1 MKESLLV
8 GLVQPDRRSCG
19 AAALV
24 AAQMLLD
31 PAYADHVTG
40 AGPVSG
46 FARETLTAHRRVTGI
61 LDASGAPQL
70 PWPRFLGTPPWALTR
85 RMSTFYGP
93 DLAPVDHDTRL
104 VLGNRERMVAR
115 IADACAAGR
124 PVPIYVG
131 DRWLPRHIV
140 LAVRPG
146 ADGLEVYDP
155 ARGRVTPVRTSD
167 FVAATLPFGRW
178 RRPWFVVLPDAPG

>member
-1 MKESLLV
+1 MSGPLLA
-8 GLVQPDRRSCG
+8 GLTQPDRRSCG

-40 AGPVSG
+40 ADPVSG

-61 LDASGAPQL
+61 LDARGAPQL
-70 PWPRFLGTPPWALTR
+70 PWPRPLGTPPWAVAR
-85 RMSTFYGP
+85 KMSTLYGP
-93 DLAPVDHDTRL
+93 DLAPVDYDTRL
-104 VLGNRERMVAR
+104 VLGNRERMVTR

-131 DRWLPRHIV
+131 DRWLPRHVV
-140 LAVRPG
+140 LAVAPG
-146 ADGLEVYDP
+146 SEGLQVYDP
-155 ARGRVTPVRTSD
+155 ARGRITPMRTRD
-167 FVAATLPFGRW
+167 FVASTLHFGRW
-178 RRPWFVVLPDAPG
+178 RRPWFVVLPDVPD